1 MVKEMLVNI
10 IREGQ
15 DIIPEISLY
24 DRPNELEEKGNYVF
38 VGVRQCG
45 KSYML
50 YQQIQQMLKKGC
62 DIRQIVYV
70 NFDDERLQM
79 MKSEE
84 LDLILQAYSSVYEEK
99 PVFFFDEIQNID
111 GWEHFARR
119 LANQKYQVFIT
130 GSNAKMLGRDIATTL
145 GGRYWTKDV
154 YPFTFKE
161 FLESRDVKLDKVWY
175 NSQKKR
181 AVVERAFNEYFYFG
195 GFPEIRNVVAKRL
208 WLNELYN
215 KIFFADLVVRNKI
228 RNEAALR
235 LTMRRLA
242 ECVGQPTAYNRIS
255 NMVKSAGVNCQPNT
269 VMDFVRFMRD
279 ACMVFSLTNYIA
291 KFSERETIKKHY
303 FVDNGLLNIFL
314 NNNDSVLLEN
324 LCAIHLRQNYS
335 DEQLYY
341 YNKNVEVDFYLPE
354 EKTAI
359 QVCYSLSDIK
369 TVEREINAMVK
380 LHDFE
385 PLRRALIITRDE
397 EKTIQHN
404 SGLTIEVVPVWKWLL
419 EYPD

>member
-1 MVKEMLVNI
+1 MLVNI

-84 LDLILQAYSSVYEEK
+84 LDLILQAYSSVYEDK

-161 FLESRDVKLDKVWY
+161 FLESRDVKLDKTWF

-385 PLRRALIITRDE
+385 PLRRAFIITRDE

-404 SGLTIEVVPVWKWLL
+404 SGLTIEVVPIWKWLL

>member
-1 MVKEMLVNI
+1 MEKEMLVNI

-84 LDLILQAYSSVYEEK
+84 LDLILQAYSSVYEDK

-161 FLESRDVKLDKVWY
+161 FLESRDVKLDKTWF

-385 PLRRALIITRDE
+385 PLRRAFIITRDE

-404 SGLTIEVVPVWKWLL
+404 SGLTIEVVPIWKWLL

>member
-1 MVKEMLVNI
+1 MEKEMLVNI

-84 LDLILQAYSSVYEEK
+84 LDLILQAYSSVYEDK

-404 SGLTIEVVPVWKWLL
+404 SGLTIEVMPVWKWLL
-419 EYPD
+419 DYPD

>member
-1 MVKEMLVNI
+1 MLVNI

-24 DRPNELEEKGNYVF
+24 DRPIELEENGNYVF

-50 YQQIQQMLKKGC
+50 YQKIQQMLKKGC

-79 MKSEE
+79 MKSDE
-84 LDLILQAYSSVYEEK
+84 LDLILQAYCSVYEDK
-99 PVFFFDEIQNID
+99 PVFFFDEIQNVE

-161 FLESRDVKLDKVWY
+161 FLESRDVKLDKAWF

-404 SGLTIEVVPVWKWLL
+404 SGLTIEVVPIWKWLL